1 MNTINIFEYIYGFAD
16 VLIPII
22 LLLFFFHTKQK
33 QTNNFLYLFII
44 FLVAAILS
52 FFLQVSPNLYLSYR
66 FITHHFGSKG
76 FFFLQFFGNYFLT
89 SSIVFLLAWWQKFS
103 LRQIIFLALLFSTG
117 FLFADSITTTLL
129 DILLPNPY
137 SFYLEHTLR
146 IVSASLL
153 KGVLV
158 LGFRSFSLK
167 QTVRSTVPDIRSL
180 LVLGIISLISTVLM
194 FWFLW
199 NQSLGIM
206 AVTTQLL
213 IITGLVVFNICI
225 ILLYSSLERYFDQLA
240 KAAVAKQSY
249 QGELR
254 YLETVRNN
262 QEKISRLRHDL
273 QNQYLVLAGLL
284 KQPTERNIA
293 KAQNYLASIIDTTNQ
308 EEQFFTHDF
317 VLNFLLNEKRRV
329 AETAG
334 IQLQIDVF
342 LPQNLVLSED
352 VLAIIIG
359 NLLDN
364 ALQASMRNSDS
375 SKKEISFKLKA
386 FNKNLKL
393 EISNTFDPSEKVTR
407 IQRLK
412 DGLGIR
418 NIKQA
423 VSESNGIYQQEILD
437 RTYKTTIIFLNCYG

>member
-33 QTNNFLYLFII
+33 QRNNFLYLFII
-44 FLVAAILS
+44 FLVAATN
-52 FFLQVSPNLYLSYR
+52 FFLQVSPNFYLSYR
-66 FITHHFGSKG
+66 FISHHFGPKG
-76 FFFLQFFGNYFLT
+76 FFFLQFFGNYFLI
-89 SSIVFLLAWWQKFS
+89 SSVVFLLAWWQKFS
-103 LRQIIFLALLFSTG
+103 LRRIIFLALLFSTG
-117 FLFADSITTTLL
+117 FLLVDSITTTLL

-146 IVSASLL
+146 IVAASLL

-158 LGFRSFSLK
+158 VGFRSFSLK

-213 IITGLVVFNICI
+213 IITGLMVFNICI

-240 KAAVAKQSY
+240 TATIAKQSY

-262 QEKISRLRHDL
+262 QEKISCLRHDL

-284 KQPTERNIA
+284 KQPTEKNIA
-293 KAQNYLASIIDTTNQ
+293 KAQNYLAAIIDTTKQ

-317 VLNFLLNEKRRV
+317 VLNFLLNEKKRI
-329 AETAG
+329 AESAG

-375 SKKEISFKLKA
+375 AKKEISFKLKA

-393 EISNTFDPSEKVTR
+393 EITNTFDPSEKVTR

-412 DGLGIR
+412 DGIGIR

-423 VSESNGIYQQEILD
+423 VSESNGIYQQEILG